1 MILSHLSQTTS
12 WASCKASPHEKRKHH
27 FLRLNLES
35 SYGCMVLNAKTHTQT
50 KLTKLL
56 PFPHKFWTMM
66 NYEQCIFARSCVRW
80 SSDRQSNSAKIKL
93 PNGSSGWIAASRI
106 AVSVPLALRTSMICR
121 VFLVEGQAWCFRV
134 WDKSDSVSR
143 DSKWYKESLPWVK
156 DHLLWAGI
164 GSCFTVET
172 RWSWESKDPHPWCS
186 CWRN

>member
-80 SSDRQSNSAKIKL
+80 SSDRQSNSAKIKWPEAKRLKRLDSGL
-93 PNGSSGWIAASRI
+93 PHR
-106 AVSVPLALRTSMICR
+106 
-121 VFLVEGQAWCFRV
+121 
-134 WDKSDSVSR
+134 
-143 DSKWYKESLPWVK
+143 
-156 DHLLWAGI
+156 GI
-164 GSCFTVET
+164 GPVGFVTLGLRLSVAERISHLTNDYYWCPTVLISYIQGLGRLLKEGSTASIVQLKLHSCFQIEQV
-172 RWSWESKDPHPWCS
+172 H
-186 CWRN
+186 